1 LLEVPEIGEPVGIQ
15 RFCEKQKVNK
25 LDFNIEWRKQKQKN
39 GKC

>member
-25 LDFNIEWRKQKQKN
+25 LDFNIE
-39 GKC
+39 